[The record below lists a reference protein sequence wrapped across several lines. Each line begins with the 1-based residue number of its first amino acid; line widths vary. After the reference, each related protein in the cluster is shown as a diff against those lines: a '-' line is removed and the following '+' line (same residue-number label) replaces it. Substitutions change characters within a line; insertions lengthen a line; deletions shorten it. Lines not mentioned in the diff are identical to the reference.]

1 MNGVEGVHEARPL
14 ILIRGFGGLGTA
26 DERRVAYQGFND
38 GTVYPQKRGENFIY
52 EGLVLRLLK
61 SDWQYQDATNIVSY
75 HSRPQAAPEV
85 LPPELA
91 GLRTFFEGRLVADPA
106 MALDIV
112 RQMRSVSNTIWV
124 FRYYDFE
131 DRSFST
137 YGAELVRLIDFIR
150 ALAGELNQPTPKV
163 DVIAHS
169 MGGLIVRHAVQ
180 VDYPRLKGGAAR
192 VAEEHIN
199 KIVTLGTP
207 HQGISFQV
215 LDQLGGLGASEELEA
230 FAPDGVAA
238 TSRDPR
244 AWSFL
249 TFDDHMDPR
258 RLLTVVGTNYRT
270 YGNGAASLLNRL
282 AAVPGEF
289 GPRYN
294 RSDGLVKQ
302 AYAQVPG
309 APRTFIHKC
318 HGGEDSLVTSRE
330 SFEVAMRFLHG
341 DVYARLRLVDGRVT
355 RGKDAFGRSEFF
367 LGVCIKPRGVDFELF
382 HQSAE
387 AENCYGPF
395 NSVRL
400 DDDITE
406 RGFGWADPAE
416 RLVWEGWLDTRA
428 RSGAGPARND
438 LVVRFDVY
446 LGERDSWGLGFSDN
460 RVFQKQY
467 YVQAFSQP
475 ELRLYL
481 HTGEQYLSAQR
492 PADATELIRVVDRA
506 ARADDDPSVIACE
519 SQDGEWLLP
528 VKGTGFEA
536 TFGLRLTRVD
546 ADISASGSA
555 DSPAPT
561 VAPARS

>member
-1 MNGVEGVHEARPL
+1 MDDPDTGVHAARPL

-38 GTVYPQKRGENFIY
+38 GTVYPQKRGENYIY

-61 SDWQYQDATNIVSY
+61 SDWDYRDATNIVSY
-75 HSRPQAAPEV
+75 HARPQVAPEE
-85 LPPELA
+85 LPRELV
-91 GLRTFFEGRLVADPA
+91 GLREFFEGRLVADPA

-112 RQMRSVSNTIWV
+112 RSTRSVANTIWV

-137 YGAELVRLIDFIR
+137 YGSELVRLIDFSR
-150 ALAGELNQPTPKV
+150 ALAGELGQPVPRV

-180 VDYPRLKGGAAR
+180 VDYPRLKGDRRAA
-192 VAEEHIN
+192 AEYIN

-215 LDQLGGLGASEELEA
+215 LDQLGGLGAAEELAA
-230 FAPDGVAA
+230 FDPDGPAA
-238 TSRDPR
+238 RSVGSG

-249 TFDDHMDPR
+249 SLGEHFDPR
-258 RLLTVVGTNYRT
+258 RLLTVVGTNYRS

-282 AAVPGEF
+282 ASVPGEY

-309 APRTFIHKC
+309 APRTFVHKC

-341 DVYARLRLVDGRVT
+341 DVRARLRLREGLVT
-355 RGKDAFGRSEFF
+355 RGKDAFGPSEFF
-367 LGVCIKPRGVDFELF
+367 LGVCIKPRGVDFDLF

-395 NSVRL
+395 HREDLGDRL
-400 DDDITE
+400 TE
-406 RGFGWADPAE
+406 RGFDWLEPRD
-416 RLVWEGWLDTRA
+416 RVIWEGWLDTRV
-428 RSGAGPARND
+428 RRAGRTAND
-438 LVVRFDVY
+438 LVMRLDVY

-467 YVQAFSQP
+467 YVQAFTDP
-475 ELRLYL
+475 EVRLFL
-481 HTGEQYLSAQR
+481 HTGERFLSDGR
-492 PADATELIRVVDRA
+492 PADTAELLRLVEEASVGPDGEVV
-506 ARADDDPSVIACE
+506 ACE
-519 SQDGEWLLP
+519 QQDGEWLLP
-528 VKGTGFEA
+528 VHGTGFEA
-536 TFGLRLTRVD
+536 TFGLTLTHEDD
-546 ADISASGSA
+546 AED
-555 DSPAPT
+555 
-561 VAPARS
+561 RR

>member
-1 MNGVEGVHEARPL
+1 MDDLRTGVHDARPL

-38 GTVYPQKRGENFIY
+38 GTVYPHKRGENYIY

-61 SDWQYQDATNIVSY
+61 SDWDYRDATNIVSY
-75 HSRPQAAPEV
+75 HARPQAAPEK
-85 LPPELA
+85 LPRELVGVSA
-91 GLRTFFEGRLVADPA
+91 FFEGRLVADPA

-112 RQMRSVSNTIWV
+112 RSTRSVANTIWV

-137 YGAELVRLIDFIR
+137 YGSELVRLIDFIR
-150 ALAGELNQPTPKV
+150 ALAVELRQPVPKV

-180 VDYPRLKGGAAR
+180 VDYPRLKGDPRGA
-192 VAEEHIN
+192 EGCIN

-215 LDQLGGLGASEELEA
+215 LDQLGGLGAAEELEA
-230 FAPDGVAA
+230 FDPDGPAA
-238 TSRDPR
+238 RSADPG
-244 AWSFL
+244 AWSYL
-249 TFDDHMDPR
+249 TFEHHFDPR
-258 RLLTVVGTNYRT
+258 RLLTVVGTNYRS

-282 AAVPGEF
+282 ASVPGEY

-309 APRTFIHKC
+309 APRTFVHKC

-341 DVYARLRLVDGRVT
+341 DVRARLRLREGRVT

-367 LGVCIKPRGVDFELF
+367 LGVSIKPRGVDFDLF

-395 NSVRL
+395 HREDLRDSL
-400 DDDITE
+400 TD
-406 RGFGWADPAE
+406 RGFDWLVPSE
-416 RLVWEGWLDTRA
+416 RVIWEGWLDTSVRRA
-428 RSGAGPARND
+428 GRTAND
-438 LVVRFDVY
+438 LVMRLDVY
-446 LGERDSWGLGFSDN
+446 VGERDSWGLGFSDN

-467 YVQAFSQP
+467 YVQAFTDP
-475 ELRLYL
+475 DVRLFL
-481 HTGEQYLSAQR
+481 HTGERYLSDER
-492 PADATELIRVVDRA
+492 PSDTAELLRRVQEASAGSDEEV
-506 ARADDDPSVIACE
+506 VACE
-519 SQDGEWLLP
+519 QVDGEWMLP
-528 VKGTGFEA
+528 VHGTGFEA
-536 TFGLRLTRVD
+536 TFGLTLTRED
-546 ADISASGSA
+546 DGE
-555 DSPAPT
+555 DRRDRAPE
-561 VAPARS
+561 VARDRT

>member
-1 MNGVEGVHEARPL
+1 MDDLRSGVHGARPL

-38 GTVYPQKRGENFIY
+38 GTVYPHKRGENYIY

-61 SDWQYQDATNIVSY
+61 SDWDYRDATNIVSY
-75 HSRPQAAPEV
+75 HSRPQAAPTK
-85 LPPELA
+85 LPPELGGVSA
-91 GLRTFFEGRLVADPA
+91 FFEGRLVADPA

-112 RQMRSVSNTIWV
+112 RSTRSVANTIWV

-137 YGAELVRLIDFIR
+137 YGSELVRLIDFIR
-150 ALAGELNQPTPKV
+150 ALAVELRQPVPRV

-180 VDYPRLKGGAAR
+180 VDYPRLKGDPRAA
-192 VAEEHIN
+192 EQCIN

-215 LDQLGGLGASEELEA
+215 LDQLGGLGAAEELEA
-230 FAPDGVAA
+230 FDPDGPAA
-238 TSRDPR
+238 GSADPG
-244 AWSFL
+244 AWSYL
-249 TFDDHMDPR
+249 TFRNHFDPR
-258 RLLTVVGTNYRT
+258 RLLTVVGTNYRS

-282 AAVPGEF
+282 ASVPGEY

-302 AYAQVPG
+302 AYAQIPG
-309 APRTFIHKC
+309 APRTFVHKC

-341 DVYARLRLVDGRVT
+341 DVRARLRLKKGLVT

-367 LGVCIKPRGVDFELF
+367 LGVSIKPRGVDFDLF

-395 NSVRL
+395 HREDLGDSL
-400 DDDITE
+400 TD
-406 RGFGWADPAE
+406 RGFDWLVPDE
-416 RLVWEGWLDTRA
+416 RVIWEGWLDTSVRRA
-428 RSGAGPARND
+428 GRTAND
-438 LVVRFDVY
+438 LVMRLDVY
-446 LGERDSWGLGFSDN
+446 VGERDSWGLGFSDN

-467 YVQAFSQP
+467 YVQAFTDP
-475 ELRLYL
+475 DVRLFL
-481 HTGEQYLSAQR
+481 HTGEHYLSDER
-492 PADATELIRVVDRA
+492 PSDTAELLRRVEEASATPGEEVV
-506 ARADDDPSVIACE
+506 ACE
-519 SQDGEWLLP
+519 QVEGEWRLP
-528 VKGTGFEA
+528 VHGTGFEA
-536 TFGLRLTRVD
+536 TLGLTLTR
-546 ADISASGSA
+546 ADDVEDRRDPNPMERTS
-555 DSPAPT
+555 T
-561 VAPARS
+561 

>member
-1 MNGVEGVHEARPL
+1 MDVPEPGTHAPRPL
-14 ILIRGFGGLGTA
+14 ILIRGFGGLGTS

-38 GTVYPQKRGENFIY
+38 GTVYPQKRGDNYIY

-61 SDWQYQDATNIVSY
+61 SDWEYRDATNIVSY
-75 HSRPQAAPEV
+75 HARPQEAPET
-85 LPPELA
+85 LPPELE

-112 RQMRSVSNTIWV
+112 RSTRDVANTIWV

-137 YGAELVRLIDFIR
+137 YGAELVRLVDFIR
-150 ALAGELNQPTPKV
+150 ALAGELGQRVPKV

-180 VDYPRLKGGAAR
+180 VDYPRLKGGDPRAA
-192 VAEEHIN
+192 EHHIH

-215 LDQLGGLGASEELEA
+215 LDQLGGLGAAQELEA
-230 FAPDGVAA
+230 FDPDGPAA
-238 TSRDPR
+238 RSSDPQ
-244 AWSFL
+244 AWSFR
-249 TFDDHMDPR
+249 TFGEHFDPR
-258 RLLTVVGTNYRT
+258 RLLTVVGTNYRS

-282 AAVPGEF
+282 ASVPGEY

-309 APRTFIHKC
+309 APRTFVHKC

-341 DVYARLRLVDGRVT
+341 DVRARLRLVDGLVT

-367 LGVCIKPRGVDFELF
+367 LGVCIKPRGVDFDLF

-395 NSVRL
+395 HREDLGDRL
-400 DDDITE
+400 TA
-406 RGFGWADPAE
+406 RGFDWLDPQQ
-416 RLVWEGWLDTRA
+416 RLLWEGWLDTRA
-428 RSGAGPARND
+428 RRGGRAADD
-438 LVVRFDVY
+438 LVMRLDVY
-446 LGERDSWGLGFSDN
+446 VGERDSWGVGFSDN

-467 YVQAFSQP
+467 YVQAFTDP
-475 ELRLYL
+475 VRMYL
-481 HTGEQYLSAQR
+481 HTGERYLSAER
-492 PADATELIRVVDRA
+492 PADTAELLRQVEAVSSR
-506 ARADDDPSVIACE
+506 DDDEVVACA
-519 SQDGEWLLP
+519 QADGEWLLP
-528 VKGTGFEA
+528 VHGTGFEA
-536 TFGLRLTRVD
+536 TFGLTLIREDAASTRGD
-546 ADISASGSA
+546 RAPSLAGAS
-555 DSPAPT
+555 T
-561 VAPARS
+561 